1 MAKGKDVGLMG
12 RLERQVEG
20 LSNRDRKLLL
30 GLIAMLGI
38 GTVVLFTW
46 GTRGVLADK
55 VAEVNAVRTTYAQVQ
70 AMQAEFVEAE
80 RSAKSQ
86 EATLKAYRNK
96 PVSAYVEEVAGTLG
110 ILENLRSIN
119 AKGQPEVVGG
129 IKQTT
134 YIVEIQ
140 RAPSLESVV
149 RFMYEVETSGF
160 PASVAS
166 ANIKFSK
173 RRDTPQYSLKLDLM
187 VYSLAEG

>member
-1 MAKGKDVGLMG
+1 MAGGTEVGLLT

-20 LSNRDRKLLL
+20 LTSRDRKLLL
-30 GLIAMLGI
+30 GLIAMVGI
-38 GTVVLFTW
+38 LVVVAFTW
-46 GTRGVLADK
+46 VSRGVLADK
-55 VAEVNAVRTTYAQVQ
+55 VAEVNSVRNSYAQVQ
-70 AMQAEFVEAE
+70 EMQAQYIEAE

-96 PVSAYVEEVAGTLG
+96 PVSAYVEEVAGSLG

-119 AKGQPEVVGG
+119 AKGQPEIVGG

-140 RAPSLESVV
+140 RAPSLEALV
-149 RFMYEVETSGF
+149 RFLHEVETSGF
-160 PASVAS
+160 PANVES
-166 ANIKFSK
+166 ANFKFSK